1 MTTFISDF
9 RTTISDLRQEYSNF
23 SKTQIEIT
31 SKNIEIIVE
40 KFEQTKKVQK
50 EKSEAEYKEISNEYQ
65 SQIKKIESSSE
76 QKISEKNILIENLDR
91 QIDELNVNASS
102 SEKITQK
109 ELMES
114 KNKLEVTYKAKE
126 NLINKNEELSSK
138 MMKIRLELETTKD
151 INKQINREHQEIKQN
166 NE

>member
-1 MTTFISDF
+1 
-9 RTTISDLRQEYSNF
+9 
-23 SKTQIEIT
+23 
-31 SKNIEIIVE
+31 
-40 KFEQTKKVQK
+40 
-50 EKSEAEYKEISNEYQ
+50 
-65 SQIKKIESSSE
+65 
-76 QKISEKNILIENLDR
+76 
-91 QIDELNVNASS
+91 
-102 SEKITQK
+102 
-109 ELMES
+109 MES